1 MNHSYYSPTHLIK
14 LWRLRS
20 DASSDSPTPTYDSN
34 THEEIDELYLETSQ
48 IRNYKHTITILQ
60 QQLQE
65 QENREL
71 TMIMQFQKNFKNQ
84 EQVILELRRQLEERQ
99 EVIVNLKGLLSDE
112 VDRNEELV
120 KHWDSWYSNQDKR
133 IQ

>member
-1 MNHSYYSPTHLIK
+1 
-14 LWRLRS
+14 RLRS
-20 DASSDSPTPTYDSN
+20 DASFDSPTPTYDSN

-48 IRNYKHTITILQ
+48 IRNYEHTITILQ

-65 QENREL
+65 QENRKL
-71 TMIMQFQKNFKNQ
+71 TMITEFQRNFENQ
-84 EQVILELRRQLEERQ
+84 D
-99 EVIVNLKGLLSDE
+99 NDK

-120 KHWDSWYSNQDKR
+120 KHWDSRYSNQDKR